1 MSWCGARTARA
12 GFKYPSFSL
21 PYGTTIDAWV
31 ILSPHLR
38 PYWVRNNNSVQKWTI
53 YDR

>member
-38 PYWVRNNNSVQKWTI
+38 VGVGIPTVRDAYI
-53 YDR
+53 YQY